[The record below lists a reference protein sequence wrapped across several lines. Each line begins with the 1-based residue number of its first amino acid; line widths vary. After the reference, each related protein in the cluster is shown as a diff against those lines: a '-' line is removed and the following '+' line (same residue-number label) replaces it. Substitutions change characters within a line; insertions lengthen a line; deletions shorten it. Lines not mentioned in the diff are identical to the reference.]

1 MFFRQIYDEKLAEA
15 AYLIGCQKTGEA
27 IVIDAE
33 RDIDRYER
41 IAAENGLRIVAAADT
56 TSQTFASTT
65 LGTGASDIVITS
77 SGTHPALLTLGAITR
92 GRGATLFVAE
102 SVLSGLPTKSVA
114 PR

>member
-41 IAAENGLRIVAAADT
+41 LAAENGLRIVAAADT
-56 TSQTFASTT
+56 HIHADY
-65 LGTGASDIVITS
+65 LA
-77 SGTHPALLTLGAITR
+77 
-92 GRGATLFVAE
+92 
-102 SVLSGLPTKSVA
+102 GLPREIC
-114 PR
+114 PRVRPARVPPPAGPGRAAAL